1 MASRRDLPVLIGILF
16 GLLLAAGPAHAQ
28 RDPAA
33 RAEYLRTQNLTEPVT
48 AVKRYLLEELRERQM
63 GTSAG
68 QRVRTADF
76 FSFVLILSGVTLDV
90 IERLEDR
97 DLDVIHA
104 ITAQT
109 RPLVEQA
116 LLADLV
122 AVGRIVGVDTT
133 TALADGHTYGLTV
146 AVEDLLKGTV
156 PADTILIRQK
166 QRVSPRSPDPTP
178 EAGERFLFFA
188 SNGLYRYY
196 AWRGGKAPPDSVL
209 RRRYSIYRRYRLR
222 NGRLLWRNQ
231 TRRQT
236 RRSFQRVRTLDRWL
250 RVGAGS

>member
-1 MASRRDLPVLIGILF
+1 MLVAA
-16 GLLLAAGPAHAQ
+16 LLLSAPAQAQ

-33 RAEYLRTQNLTEPVT
+33 RAEYLRAQTLTEPAT
-48 AVKRYLLEELRERQM
+48 AVKEYLLEELRTRKM

-68 QRVRTADF
+68 QRVRTANF
-76 FSFVLILSGVTLDV
+76 FSFVLTVSGVTREV

-97 DLDVIHA
+97 DIDVIHA
-104 ITAQT
+104 ITAQS

-122 AVGRIVGVDTT
+122 AVGHITAVDTT
-133 TALADGHTYGLTV
+133 TALADEHTYGLTV
-146 AVEDLLKGTV
+146 AVEERLKGPV

-166 QRVSPRSPDPTP
+166 QRVSTRSPDPTP
-178 EAGERFLFFA
+178 EVGERFLFLA

-196 AWRGGKAPPDSVL
+196 AWKGGDPPADAVL
-209 RRRYSIYRRYRLR
+209 RRRYSIYRRYRFR
-222 NGRLLWRNQ
+222 NGRLLWRDR

-236 RRSFQRVRTLDRWL
+236 RQAFRRVRTLDRWL
-250 RVGAGS
+250 RSWTDS

>member
-1 MASRRDLPVLIGILF
+1 MPPRVLVPLLGALA

-28 RDPAA
+28 RDPVA
-33 RAEYLRTQNLTEPVT
+33 RADYLRTRTLTEPAT

-76 FSFVLILSGVTLDV
+76 FSFVLILSGVTRDA
-90 IERLEDR
+90 IARLEDR
-97 DLDVIHA
+97 DVDVIHA
-104 ITAQT
+104 ITAQA

-122 AVGRIVGVDTT
+122 VVGCVVAVDTT
-133 TALADGHTYGLTV
+133 TALSDGHTYGLTV
-146 AVEDLLKGTV
+146 AVEERLKGPV

-166 QRVSPRSPDPTP
+166 QRVSSRSPDPTP
-178 EAGERFLFFA
+178 EAGERFLFLA

-196 AWRGGKAPPDSVL
+196 AWRGGQAPPDAVL
-209 RRRYSIYRRYRLR
+209 RRRYSIYRRYRLQD
-222 NGRLLWRNQ
+222 GRLLWRDQ
-231 TRRQT
+231 TPRQT
-236 RRSFQRVRTLDRWL
+236 RQAFRRVRILDRWL
-250 RVGAGS
+250 RVEPGS